1 MAQVIILEIDTP
13 RLSVEIKSNFDNVVG
28 VTLPDKLS
36 INEEEL
42 LSILQNSIDTLFQ
55 GKRQEFYHIDT
66 QAGLFQ
72 YLFTQYET
80 NFKEYV
86 KSDIELILLVTI
98 STSLFLTK
106 SSAQSILLI
115 SLLLNNLEGMN
126 NYKKDL
132 EAYIESHDLRAIM
145 FWAIHNL
152 TSIDYDLRK
161 KFNITYEYAPP
172 KVTPTWLNKY
182 RKDDD
187 AMEFWFY
194 NSSIGK
200 ALFLILYTPKCRY
213 AKCSGCNL
221 PSLSSQDTTTSPSA
235 VYKQVDTVLNHS
247 ISQGEKN
254 SIKEVILSNNGNLF
268 DIKTMPTLS
277 LLYTIN
283 AFIEELPSLKKI
295 IIESRIEYL
304 NEHQLKTIQEVLSA
318 HEGREI
324 QIEIALGF
332 EIFDDD
338 IRNGYYKKGLYKSS
352 LEKLMPLFSKYKI
365 SLKFY
370 MMYKAVPQMTTQDAI
385 LDINNTSKYVHD
397 LIQEH
402 GVKINMHISPTY
414 VAVGTLLEKEFNE
427 GKYTPPGPK
436 EISMLCDELILFDN
450 VSYYISLND
459 EGLSSTH
466 IEEEYELFLNLK
478 SKVDYFNSYQKFE
491 VDKSLSK

>member
-1 MAQVIILEIDTP
+1 MIVLEIDAQ
-13 RLSVEIKSNFDNVVG
+13 RLSLEMKSNFDNVVG
-28 VTLPDKLS
+28 VSLPSEIKM
-36 INEEEL
+36 NEEEL
-42 LSILQNSIDTLFQ
+42 LLLLQHAINALFQ
-55 GKRQEFYHIDT
+55 EKRQNFHHIDT
-66 QAGLFQ
+66 KENLFE
-72 YLFTQYET
+72 YLFTQYEI

-86 KSDIELILLVTI
+86 KSDTQLILLITI
-98 STSLFLTK
+98 ATSLFLTK
-106 SSAQSILLI
+106 SSAQSIILI
-115 SLLLNNLEGMN
+115 TLLLNNLDSMDS
-126 NYKKDL
+126 YKKDI
-132 EAYIESHDLRAIM
+132 EAYLESHDLRAMM
-145 FWAIHNL
+145 FWAINTL
-152 TSIDYDLRK
+152 TDIDYDLQK
-161 KFNITYEYAPP
+161 DFDITYEYAPP
-172 KVTPTWLNKY
+172 KITPSWLNKY
-182 RKDDD
+182 RKDDE

-194 NSSIGK
+194 NSTIGK

-221 PSLSSQDTTTSPSA
+221 PSLSSQDKTTSPSA
-235 VYKQVDTVLNHS
+235 VYKQVDNVLQNS
-247 ISQGEKN
+247 ISVAEKT

-283 AFIEELPSLKKI
+283 TFIEELPSLQKI

-304 NEHQLKTIQEVLSA
+304 NEHQLKTINEVLSA
-318 HEGREI
+318 HEDRNI

-332 EIFDDD
+332 EIFDDE

-352 LEKLMPLFSKYKI
+352 IENLMPLFSKYNI

-385 LDINNTSKYVHD
+385 VDINNTSQYVHD
-397 LIQEH
+397 LVEKY
-402 GVKINMHISPTY
+402 GVAINMHISPTY

-436 EISMLCDELILFDN
+436 EINMLCDELTLYNN

-491 VDKSLSK
+491 LH